1 MRPTT
6 YAAVKIHNNT
16 GEPYIREE
24 DKAAFDKAVE
34 IAFRN
39 STSVTV
45 ANIDVYINPR
55 GVLVSSPEWLE
66 HLVKITYVN
75 PDHGFM
81 TIGVLQRTIGADIE
95 SYS

>member
-1 MRPTT
+1 MSNINAP
-6 YAAVKIHNNT
+6 VVIHNNT
-16 GEPYIREE
+16 NEPSIGAAE
-24 DKAAFDKAVE
+24 KAAFDKAVE
-34 IAFRN
+34 IAFRY
-39 STSVTV
+39 SCSVTV
-45 ANIDVYINPR
+45 ARIDVYINPR

-75 PDHGFM
+75 PDRGFM

>member
-1 MRPTT
+1 MPVTQ

-16 GEPYIREE
+16 SESYIREE
-24 DKAAFDKAVE
+24 DKAAFDKAIE
-34 IAFRN
+34 IAFRH
-39 STSVTV
+39 SCAVTV
-45 ANIDVYINPR
+45 ARIDVYINPR

-75 PDHGFM
+75 PDRGFM

-95 SYS
+95 SHS